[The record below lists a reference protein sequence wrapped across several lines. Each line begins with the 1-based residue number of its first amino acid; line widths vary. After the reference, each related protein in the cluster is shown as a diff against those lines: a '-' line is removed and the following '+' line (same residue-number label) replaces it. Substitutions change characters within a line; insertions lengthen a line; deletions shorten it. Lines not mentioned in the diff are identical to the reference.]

1 MKRLPLARDERGSTV
16 AEFAMVSP
24 MVIML
29 ILAALEFGGVLRAN
43 AGLRDLAGWAGR
55 EAMIDTQVARNGES
69 VDTAGIRTDILAQA
83 ENPGYNL
90 GEGTLAVK
98 VTNTQ
103 DTALLTV
110 HRVRI
115 RLVYSH
121 PISVPFL
128 PIAAVPLRA
137 DRTFFVPNT

>member
-1 MKRLPLARDERGSTV
+1 MRRRLLSNDRGSTA

-24 MVIML
+24 VVIML
-29 ILAALEFGGVLRAN
+29 ILGALEFGGVLRAN

-55 EAMIDTQVARNGES
+55 EAMISTQVERNGES
-69 VDTAGIRTDILAQA
+69 VDTAGIRTDIIAQA

-90 GEGTLAVK
+90 GEGTLAVT

-128 PIAAVPLRA
+128 PIASVPLRA

>member
-1 MKRLPLARDERGSTV
+1 MKRRLLSNDRGSTV

-24 MVIML
+24 IVITL

-55 EAMIDTQVARNGES
+55 NAIIATQVERNGES
-69 VDTAGIRTDILAQA
+69 VDTASIRSGIIAQA
-83 ENPGYNL
+83 ENRGYNL
-90 GEGTLAVK
+90 REGMLT
-98 VTNTQ
+98 VTVSNTQ
-103 DTALLTV
+103 DTTLLTV

-115 RLVYSH
+115 RLAYNH
-121 PISVPFL
+121 PVSVPFL
-128 PIAAVPLRA
+128 PITSVPMTA

>member
-1 MKRLPLARDERGSTV
+1 MKRRLLSNERGSTV

-24 MVIML
+24 VVIML

-43 AGLRDLAGWAGR
+43 AGLRDLAGWGGR
-55 EAMIDTQVARNGES
+55 NAIIATQVDRSGET
-69 VDTAGIRTDILAQA
+69 VDAAGIRSGIIARA

-90 GEGTLAVK
+90 GEGTLAVT
-98 VTNTQ
+98 VTPTQ
-103 DTALLTV
+103 DTTLLTV

-121 PISVPFL
+121 PVSVPFL
-128 PIAAVPLRA
+128 PIASVPMTVE
-137 DRTFFVPNT
+137 RTFFVPNT